1 MGARPLGAGL
11 AGAALAS
18 LLALPAAPAVAEAAP
33 TCEALQI
40 RTSGA
45 TSVLHRVRLPDFTD
59 VRVGE
64 LPYRMNALG
73 YARSQ
78 GWAYGIAEGFADG
91 GHVVALRPSDPP
103 LDLGPVVAGRGDTP
117 WNPIGHPEAGAIRG
131 DRWYVL
137 EDDRLYTV
145 DVDRDSRTFRRVL
158 RSIALERRHGPFSV
172 DDVDVGP
179 DGLLYGVAQTYTGIP
194 AVVRL
199 DPGTGVVEPVSWLPD
214 LLPDSYGSV
223 VIGRD
228 GALYVTGNRSGGAY
242 RIGEGGKVVKLA
254 ELPGTSSSDAAGC
267 LRRPP
272 SPAPPEPPP
281 VPPPPTSSEEPPPPP
296 TPSAETPPP
305 STTPPSTTRPSPA
318 RPTPSQASP
327 PPEAPPPSETPE
339 TASPTP
345 SEEPD
350 SDETGHTTQEKRR
363 WALAGLVLL
372 IGGSAAVRR
381 LGRG

>member
-1 MGARPLGAGL
+1 MP
-11 AGAALAS
+11 
-18 LLALPAAPAVAEAAP
+18 PAAEAAP
-33 TCEALQI
+33 ACEALQV

-45 TSVLHRVRLPDFTD
+45 TSVLHRVRLPGFTD

-64 LPYRMNALG
+64 LPYRINALG
-73 YARSQ
+73 YSRSQ

-131 DRWYVL
+131 DRWCVL
-137 EDDRLYTV
+137 DEDYLYTV
-145 DVDRDSRTFRRVL
+145 DIDPDSPTFRHVL
-158 RSIALERRHGPFSV
+158 SSRALERRHGPFSV

-179 DGLLYGVAQTYTGIP
+179 DGLLRGVAQTYTGIP

-199 DPGTGVVEPVSWLPD
+199 DQSTGVVEPVRWLPE
-214 LLPDSYGSV
+214 LPPDSYGSA
-223 VIGRD
+223 VIGQD
-228 GALYVTGNRSGGAY
+228 DALYVTGNRSGGVY
-242 RIGEGGKVVKLA
+242 RIGEGETVKLA
-254 ELPGTSSSDAAGC
+254 ELPGMSSSDAAGC

-272 SPAPPEPPP
+272 
-281 VPPPPTSSEEPPPPP
+281 PPPPPPAPPPPP
-296 TPSAETPPP
+296 TP
-305 STTPPSTTRPSPA
+305 PSPA
-318 RPTPSQASP
+318 PAPPTSSEAPQLPSPPPVAPPSPEPAEPRPTPAPSAAPP
-327 PPEAPPPSETPE
+327 PPEDRPEDPPSETPE
-339 TASPTP
+339 SATPTP
-345 SEEPD
+345 SEETD
-350 SDETGHTTQEKRR
+350 SEESGHTTQEKRR

>member
-1 MGARPLGAGL
+1 MP
-11 AGAALAS
+11 
-18 LLALPAAPAVAEAAP
+18 PAAEAAP
-33 TCEALQI
+33 ACEALQI

-45 TSVLHRVRLPDFTD
+45 TSVLHRVRLPGFTD

-64 LPYRMNALG
+64 LPYRINALG
-73 YARSQ
+73 YSRSP

-137 EDDRLYTV
+137 DEDYLYTV
-145 DVDRDSRTFRRVL
+145 DVDPDSPTFRHVL
-158 RSIALERRHGPFSV
+158 SSRALERRHGPFSV
-172 DDVDVGP
+172 DDVDFGP
-179 DGLLYGVAQTYTGIP
+179 DGLLRGVAQTYTGIP

-199 DPGTGVVEPVSWLPD
+199 DQSTGVVEPVRWLPE
-214 LLPDSYGSV
+214 LPPDSYGSA
-223 VIGRD
+223 VIGQD
-228 GALYVTGNRSGGAY
+228 DALYVTGNRSGGVY
-242 RIGEGGKVVKLA
+242 RIGEGETVKLA
-254 ELPGTSSSDAAGC
+254 ELPGMSSSDAAGC

-272 SPAPPEPPP
+272 PPP
-281 VPPPPTSSEEPPPPP
+281 PPPPPPSPPPPTPAPPTSSEAPQLPSPPPVASSSPEPAEPRPTP
-296 TPSAETPPP
+296 TPSAAP
-305 STTPPSTTRPSPA
+305 
-318 RPTPSQASP
+318 P
-327 PPEAPPPSETPE
+327 PPEDRPEDPPSETPE
-339 TASPTP
+339 SATPTP
-345 SEEPD
+345 SEETD
-350 SDETGHTTQEKRR
+350 SEESGHTTQEKRR